1 MLMHEV
7 VKCGRGFAR
16 LFLRRVC
23 QILGKVLPVL
33 MNETVKSGR
42 DNGKNLTNFGPGFA
56 SINE

>member
-1 MLMHEV
+1 MGRVLSVLMREV
-7 VKCGRGFAR
+7 VKCGRGFAG

-42 DNGKNLTNFGPGFA
+42 GFA
-56 SINE
+56 GFLMERI